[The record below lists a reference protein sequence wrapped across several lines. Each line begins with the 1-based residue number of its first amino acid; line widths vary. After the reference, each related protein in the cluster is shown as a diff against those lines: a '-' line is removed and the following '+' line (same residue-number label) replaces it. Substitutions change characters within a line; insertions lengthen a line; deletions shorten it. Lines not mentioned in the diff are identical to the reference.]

1 MMEKIP
7 FLDDTIPS
15 LIKSN
20 TLIKVPCLTDW
31 CVTKFLLTFES
42 TKVQTPESIWAYLTM
57 RFWRWGHRDI
67 DTVRVVNQDVKHEIF
82 QDTYWGPYLLCR
94 IILINTPCSMSK
106 QVEIYYHESRWIIL
120 KAIQFSKATW
130 NHWISLHHHLKSLI
144 TISTI
149 DYNSHFSGKYF
160 DIKLAFMSVLKLKC
174 L

>member
-7 FLDDTIPS
+7 FCDDTIPS

-67 DTVRVVNQDVKHEIF
+67 DTLRVVNQDVKREIF
-82 QDTYWGPYLLCR
+82 QNNLSR
-94 IILINTPCSMSK
+94 SILTVPDNSNKHS
-106 QVEIYYHESRWIIL
+106 IYVKAGRNILSWIKMNYTKGNSIF
-120 KAIQFSKATW
+120 KS
-130 NHWISLHHHLKSLI
+130 NMKSLNFPPPSFEI
-144 TISTI
+144 F
-149 DYNSHFSGKYF
+149 NNNLHNR
-160 DIKLAFMSVLKLKC
+160 L
-174 L
+174 

>member
-7 FLDDTIPS
+7 FCDDTIPS

-57 RFWRWGHRDI
+57 RFWRWGHRHRYSACSESKCETWFSKI
-67 DTVRVVNQDVKHEIF
+67 
-82 QDTYWGPYLLCR
+82 TYRGPYLLCR
-94 IILINTPCSMSK
+94 IILINTPYMSK

-130 NHWISLHHHLKSLI
+130 NHWISHHNLKS
-144 TISTI
+144 
-149 DYNSHFSGKYF
+149 F
-160 DIKLAFMSVLKLKC
+160 
-174 L
+174 